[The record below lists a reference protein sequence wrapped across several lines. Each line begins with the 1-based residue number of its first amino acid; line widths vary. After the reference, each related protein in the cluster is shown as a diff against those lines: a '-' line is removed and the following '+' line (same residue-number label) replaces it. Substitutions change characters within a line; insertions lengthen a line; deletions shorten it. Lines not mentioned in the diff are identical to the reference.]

1 MTKEKALII
10 LNECRLGGF
19 ARTLY
24 TKEEYCTAR
33 DMAIKALEQEPI
45 LDKVLEDI
53 KTEIEECW
61 QMYEDRFDVGDCL
74 DIIDKHINRK

>member
-1 MTKEKALII
+1 MTGTIELS
-10 LNECRLGGF
+10 
-19 ARTLY
+19 
-24 TKEEYCTAR
+24 EYVI
-33 DMAIKALEQEPI
+33 DAIADAVVKKMQEPI

-74 DIIDKHINRK
+74 DIIDKHISGKESE